1 MPTIVQIKDAIK
13 ELGGAVRGS
22 MNKADCLAA
31 LAALPGGEAKLAE
44 IDAVKLQTE
53 DLGKITE
60 KALCNALG
68 IPYNGKYK
76 YGEPPAGLCA
86 RLATLVPLLPT
97 DLVHTAAAGAR
108 YDYTSAADPSK
119 HISVKTTK
127 GGSKVAPQ
135 CIGQPQ
141 PAAFCERVGI
151 PFVSVPA
158 LKKTIQEDIATVILP
173 AMAAFTFDCQTV
185 YYNERTGQL
194 QLITLKTPIDWAS
207 SSHTYTW
214 TCGHEAWANSA
225 SVKIS
230 VGGSEA
236 KVLAEFQFHSSS
248 RTNMAN
254 RWCFENV
261 LTIFRDNFEIVDIA

>member
-1 MPTIVQIKDAIK
+1 MPTIAQIKDAIK
-13 ELGGAVRGS
+13 ALGGVVRGTPK
-22 MNKADCLAA
+22 KAECQTMLV
-31 LAALPGGEAKLAE
+31 ALPGGAAKLAE
-44 IDAVKLQTE
+44 LDAVKLQTE

-60 KALCNALG
+60 KAICNVLG
-68 IPYNGKYK
+68 ISYNGKYK
-76 YGEPPAGLCA
+76 YGEPPAALQA
-86 RLATLVPLLPT
+86 RLATVAPLLPA

-119 HISVKTTK
+119 HVSVKTTK
-127 GGSKVAPQ
+127 GGGKVAPQ

-141 PAAFCERVGI
+141 PAAFCERIGI

-158 LKKTIQEDIATVILP
+158 LKKTIQEDIASIILP

-230 VGGSEA
+230 VGGGEP